1 MPLFYLSEGVMSC
14 WVSDPSGLRAGYHG
28 LDDHNDK
35 HDPGVPVIA
44 TDVPDTQRP
53 PPPLIPGR
61 TGVEA
66 GGEAVLRC

>member
-14 WVSDPSGLRAGYHG
+14 WVSDPSGYRAGYHG

-44 TDVPDTQRP
+44 DVPDTQRP
-53 PPPLIPGR
+53 PPPIPGR
-61 TGVEA
+61 AGVGA
-66 GGEAVLRC
+66 QREAVLRC